1 MYKRDQFDN
10 TSGQI
15 MTDNFMPTNNPQS
28 LISFEFTNIY
38 LPNLVSTF
46 YIGLS
51 SGIGRER
58 QRERERK
65 RERRRKGLY
74 DRHDLMNFAP
84 LQISFKKKMCLT
96 FHSCSIYS
104 SMYVHIYACTLCTHQ
119 SSNKY
124 IPIRKTNKTFK
135 E

>member
-1 MYKRDQFDN
+1 
-10 TSGQI
+10 
-15 MTDNFMPTNNPQS
+15 MTDNFMPIYNPWS

-51 SGIGRER
+51 SEIGRER
-58 QRERERK
+58 ERERERK

-84 LQISFKKKMCLT
+84 L
-96 FHSCSIYS
+96 
-104 SMYVHIYACTLCTHQ
+104 
-119 SSNKY
+119 
-124 IPIRKTNKTFK
+124 
-135 E
+135 